1 MGIDRLLQ
9 RDSYRSGVGFRLKP
23 TSLSITA
30 FQSIAFQELL
40 LKLESHFG
48 FGSIKLCVVGGPRTN
63 LETNRQKELR
73 SCREAGHLLDRLGL
87 VIAKPKKPECAASLV
102 SLSQLDGMVNHGSP

>member
-1 MGIDRLLQ
+1 MQVVTCGIE
-9 RDSYRSGVGFRLKP
+9 RSSPALCPSRARAYLDEVGVTKEHRFLEV
-23 TSLSITA
+23 SITA

-48 FGSIKLCVVGGPRTN
+48 FGSIKLYVVGGPRTN

-73 SCREAGHLLDRLGL
+73 SCREAGQPTRSARTGD
-87 VIAKPKKPECAASLV
+87 C
-102 SLSQLDGMVNHGSP
+102 